1 MTPKIRKKAL
11 VIGEKL
17 GKNNYLCTLNLK
29 RKVMAF
35 YIFHTPK
42 PRKFNYTPRYFDPN
56 QEALEKKKAAMG
68 LDSKLTEYEKRRMRI
83 RTGFGH
89 EPEEVKEKRE
99 KIGFKGMR
107 FIVFFGMVGLLTYII
122 FGTPLVENFIQMFLS
137 LGK

>member
-1 MTPKIRKKAL
+1 MVT
-11 VIGEKL
+11 GEKL
-17 GKNNYLCTLNLK
+17 EKNNYLCTLNFK
-29 RKVMAF
+29 RKVMGF

-42 PRKFNYTPRYFDPN
+42 PRKFNYIPRHFDPN

-68 LDSKLTEYEKRRMRI
+68 LDSNLSEYEKRRMRI

-89 EPEEVKEKRE
+89 EPEEVKEKRV
-99 KIGFKGMR
+99 KIGFKGLR
-107 FIVFFGMVGLLTYII
+107 FIVFFGIMGLFTYII

>member
-1 MTPKIRKKAL
+1 MS
-11 VIGEKL
+11 
-17 GKNNYLCTLNLK
+17 
-29 RKVMAF
+29 F

-68 LDSKLTEYEKRRMRI
+68 LDSKLSEYEKRRMRI
-83 RTGFGH
+83 RTGFGY
-89 EPEEVKEKRE
+89 EPDEEVKEKV

-107 FIVFFGMVGLLTYII
+107 YIVFFGVMGFLVYLI
-122 FGTPLVENFIQMFLS
+122 FGTPLLENFISMMLN

>member
-1 MTPKIRKKAL
+1 MSSKIQKKL
-11 VIGEKL
+11 LFKGQEL

-29 RKVMAF
+29 LKVMGF
-35 YIFHTPK
+35 YVFHTPK

-68 LDSKLTEYEKRRMRI
+68 LDSKLSEYEKRRMRI
-83 RTGFGH
+83 RTGFGY
-89 EPEEVKEKRE
+89 EPEEVKEKKV

-107 FIVFFGMVGLLTYII
+107 FVVFFGIMALFTYII
-122 FGTPLVENFIQMFLS
+122 FGTPLVDNFIQMFLS